1 MYALLH
7 VSGYIWTIGSIC
19 GICCEVPLR
28 GGNEH
33 CRISLRAVCPEGGS
47 QVIAGLNLHQV
58 FKSGKIKCTL
68 FLTFP
73 ASTLPDFLRREV
85 FICFES
91 HSASHLVPRSIAF
104 KLRCYSSD
112 SCRNKCVSDELSRPT
127 RTTWSACY
135 LAFSLSPSAAFT
147 SAFSTCSA
155 FYVSHFILRCK
166 TAGFDIRKSKSGH
179 K

>member
-1 MYALLH
+1 M
-7 VSGYIWTIGSIC
+7 
-19 GICCEVPLR
+19 
-28 GGNEH
+28 
-33 CRISLRAVCPEGGS
+33 
-47 QVIAGLNLHQV
+47 IAGLNLIPV

-112 SCRNKCVSDELSRPT
+112 SCRNKCVPDELSRPT
-127 RTTWSACY
+127 RTTWPACY
-135 LAFSLSPSAAFT
+135 LAFSLSLLLLPSPPLFPRALLSMFRISYCDAKRPDLT
-147 SAFSTCSA
+147 
-155 FYVSHFILRCK
+155 YVKVNLNISSLQ
-166 TAGFDIRKSKSGH
+166 S
-179 K
+179 